1 MCSGFRR
8 MFMYSNLLALKE
20 METSTP
26 WADAYRIAFIGKNVC
41 HKKEN
46 SCITDTDGFAVAEE
60 RVALVS
66 STQNST
72 FKETLTLIHEFGHFF
87 GAIDHYLEQDDNLS
101 DSMYSEES
109 AKKAFNDLG
118 FASMCIFGSDKKY
131 LDSISVCVGCDNLL
145 KSGFA
150 EQLGGS

>member
-72 FKETLTLIHEFGHFF
+72 FKETLTLIHEFGHLF
-87 GAIDHYLEQDDNLS
+87 GAPDHYSYSLHQDAERN
-101 DSMYSEES
+101 YP
-109 AKKAFNDLG
+109 DLT
-118 FASMCIFGSDKKY
+118 FEPDCIYGYNKY
-131 LDSISVCVGCDNLL
+131 LLTDTSICSGCDFVITERCNALL
-145 KSGFA
+145 G
-150 EQLGGS
+150 EN